1 MSTYLKNAPRKLL
14 SNSRQPLHST
24 SQKKLLTFMV
34 ASLKLNSL
42 TALGYLD
49 PWNMFKGVP
58 PTMND
63 LTGVAGAFILAV
75 NSCAN
80 NLDPGV

>member
-1 MSTYLKNAPRKLL
+1 
-14 SNSRQPLHST
+14 
-24 SQKKLLTFMV
+24 MV

-49 PWNMFKGVP
+49 PQNMFKGVP